1 MWPGRPQ
8 FMLGAMTTNYDA
20 IVIGARCAG
29 SPTAMLLARKGYRVL
44 VVDKA
49 TFPSD
54 TLSTHLIHAP
64 GVAALKR
71 WGLADTVVATN
82 CPPVT
87 TYRFDFG
94 PFTVSGSP
102 QPIDGVAEAYGPR
115 RQLLDTILVEAAAKA
130 GAEVRQGF
138 AVEEILMDD
147 GVVTGIRGRDAG
159 GATVS
164 EQARV
169 VIGADG
175 RHSVVAKAVRPP
187 QYNERPVLMSPYYT
201 YWSGVPCDD
210 YAAYIRNRRGWGMF
224 PTNDGLT
231 LIVVGWP
238 VDEYKANRG
247 DVEGNYLKT
256 LDLVPEVADAVRA
269 GKREER
275 FHGSGGE
282 PNYFRKPFGPGWVL
296 VGDAGYRKDPITA
309 QGISDAF
316 RDVELVVEGLDDA
329 FSGRQTFDEAMAYY
343 QKARDEHALPM
354 YDFTC
359 QLATMEPPPP
369 EMQHLLGAVS
379 ASREGGNAFA
389 SMAAGTMPVPEFFS
403 PENIGRI
410 MSSV

>member
-1 MWPGRPQ
+1 
-8 FMLGAMTTNYDA
+8 MLCSMTTTYDA

-29 SPTAMLLARKGYRVL
+29 SPAAMLLARKGYRVL

-49 TFPSD
+49 IFPSD
-54 TLSTHLIHAP
+54 TLSTHFIHAP
-64 GVAALKR
+64 GMAALKR
-71 WGLADTVVATN
+71 WGLAENVAASN

-87 TYRFDFG
+87 TYSFNFG

-102 QPIDGVAEAYGPR
+102 RPLDGVSEGYAPR
-115 RQLLDTILVEAAAKA
+115 RQVLDTMLVEAAAEA

-138 AVEEILMDD
+138 AVEEILMED

-159 GATVS
+159 GATVT
-164 EQARV
+164 ERARV

-175 RHSVVAKAVRPP
+175 RHSVVAKAVDPAR
-187 QYNERPVLMSPYYT
+187 YNERPVLMSPYYT
-201 YWSGVPCDD
+201 YWSGVPCDE
-210 YAAYIRNRRGWGMF
+210 YAVYIRTRRGFGMF

-238 VDEYKANRG
+238 VDEYKSNRG

-282 PNYFRKPFGPGWVL
+282 PNFFRKPFGPGWVL

-316 RDVELVVEGLDDA
+316 HDVELVVDGLDDA
-329 FSGRQTFDEAMAYY
+329 LSGRQTFDEAMAYY
-343 QKARDEHALPM
+343 QKTRDEHALPM

-359 QLATMEPPPP
+359 QLASMEPPPP

-389 SMAAGTMPVPEFFS
+389 SMTAGTMPVPEFFS

-410 MSSV
+410 MATV